1 MTQEDTDVQDL
12 ELQPMTQDEAETTDE
27 QAEPAELEHAEAL
40 RERLDAAIDAL
51 QGGDD
56 AAACTAFVA
65 DYFAE
70 TGADEEDVLA
80 ALVHLAH
87 GAVAPRGRRDRGERG
102 GRQQR
107 GRDRFEG
114 KKKDPLE
121 LATEEGMERYR
132 IEVGYSHGVKPGSI
146 VGAIA
151 NEADIS
157 SEYIGRIEIYDDFS
171 TVDLPEGMPEEVR
184 DLLQDT
190 RVRGQKLRIS
200 KVGE

>member
-1 MTQEDTDVQDL
+1 
-12 ELQPMTQDEAETTDE
+12 
-27 QAEPAELEHAEAL
+27 
-40 RERLDAAIDAL
+40 
-51 QGGDD
+51 
-56 AAACTAFVA
+56 
-65 DYFAE
+65 
-70 TGADEEDVLA
+70 
-80 ALVHLAH
+80 
-87 GAVAPRGRRDRGERG
+87 
-102 GRQQR
+102 
-107 GRDRFEG
+107 
-114 KKKDPLE
+114 
-121 LATEEGMERYR
+121 MERYR

>member
-1 MTQEDTDVQDL
+1 MTQEETDVQDVEL
-12 ELQPMTQDEAETTDE
+12 EPVAPEASEETA
-27 QAEPAELEHAEAL
+27 AEIEHAEEL
-40 RERLDAAIDAL
+40 RKRLDETIEAQSDE
-51 QGGDD
+51 DT
-56 AAACTAFVA
+56 AACLQFAS

-70 TGADEEDVLA
+70 TGAEEDDVLA
-80 ALVHLAH
+80 ALIGLAQA
-87 GAVAPRGRRDRGERG
+87 GLAKQGGRRERGERKK
-102 GRQQR
+102 R

-114 KKKDPLE
+114 QKKDPLE
-121 LATEEGMERYR
+121 LASEEGMERYR

-171 TVDLPEGMPEEVR
+171 TVDLPEGMPDEVR

>member
-1 MTQEDTDVQDL
+1 MTQEDTDVQDVEL
-12 ELQPMTQDEAETTDE
+12 EPVNPEGLDEEAET
-27 QAEPAELEHAEAL
+27 AEVEDIEHAEEL
-40 RERLDAAIDAL
+40 QKRLDQAIEA
-51 QGGDD
+51 QSADD
-56 AAACTAFVA
+56 SKAACLQFVS

-70 TGADEEDVLA
+70 TGAEEDDVLA
-80 ALVHLAH
+80 ALVSLAH
-87 GAVAPRGRRDRGERG
+87 AAIAKKGGRKERGER
-102 GRQQR
+102 QKR

-114 KKKDPLE
+114 QKTDPLE

-171 TVDLPEGMPEEVR
+171 TVDLPEGMPDEVSE
-184 DLLQDT
+184 LLQDT
-190 RVRGQKLRIS
+190 RVRGQKLLIT
-200 KVGE
+200 KVGAS

>member
-1 MTQEDTDVQDL
+1 MTHEDTDVQDVEL
-12 ELQPMTQDEAETTDE
+12 EPVSQDEVEETTDVE
-27 QAEPAELEHAEAL
+27 EIEHAEELAK
-40 RERLDAAIDAL
+40 RLDKTIEAQAED
-51 QGGDD
+51 GST
-56 AAACTAFVA
+56 AACLQFAA

-70 TGADEEDVLA
+70 TGADEDDVLA
-80 ALVHLAH
+80 ALVRLAQEAI
-87 GAVAPRGRRDRGERG
+87 GKRG
-102 GRQQR
+102 GRGDRDERKKR

-114 KKKDPLE
+114 QKKDPLE
-121 LATEEGMERYR
+121 LASEEGMERYR

-171 TVDLPEGMPEEVR
+171 TVDLPEGMPEEVSE
-184 DLLQDT
+184 LLQDT